1 MFAKYLK
8 RDITEDGTIFQVA
21 LDVTPEGDKLG
32 DHFSKKGTVR
42 RQSQSTH
49 NGLIERTVLD
59 PHLCA
64 SFGAFVKDGNWESI
78 FLPWGNLFRMVF

>member
-1 MFAKYLK
+1 MCAKYLK
-8 RDITEDGTIFQVA
+8 RDITEDGAIGQVA
-21 LDVTPEGDKLG
+21 LFVIPEGGKLG

-59 PHLCA
+59 PHPCS
-64 SFGAFVKDGNWESI
+64 SFGAFVKDGNWGSI
-78 FLPWGNLFRMVF
+78 FLPWRNLFRMAF